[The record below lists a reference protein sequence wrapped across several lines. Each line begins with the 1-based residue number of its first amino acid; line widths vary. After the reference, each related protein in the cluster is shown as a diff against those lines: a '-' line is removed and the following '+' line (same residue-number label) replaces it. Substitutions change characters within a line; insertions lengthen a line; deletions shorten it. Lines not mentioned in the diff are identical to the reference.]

1 MFYYD
6 GSQFDIGV
14 AALLLKRTVWGEVL
28 CMNWRLGVMVVLKN
42 DEHERIKVDG
52 TVCLEL
58 YGVGRSIYAWEH
70 SAAFGLQTIGL
81 GVGTIMARARSSL
94 V

>member
-42 DEHERIKVDG
+42 DEHERIKSRWH
-52 TVCLEL
+52 CLL
-58 YGVGRSIYAWEH
+58 GALRCRSEYICLG
-70 SAAFGLQTIGL
+70 AFGGFWVANNWSR
-81 GVGTIMARARSSL
+81 GGYD
-94 V
+94 